1 MVGAENMPALT
12 ALRLLTI
19 DELLDGELF
28 DEEPDQKENLRHRV
42 IQYLTNDLD
51 GMAMVS
57 EAFNYDECLDLIK
70 AMSSDQD
77 GDEEAQADFWPIIL
91 AIFG

>member
-1 MVGAENMPALT
+1 MIGADNMPAQT

-28 DEEPDQKENLRHRV
+28 NEEPDQKENLRQRV

-57 EAFNYDECLDLIK
+57 EDFNYDECLDLIK

-77 GDEEAQADFWPIIL
+77 
-91 AIFG
+91 